1 MSSSPVALAVQTT
14 KTVRDTGVMMAELIR
29 DTGGMM
35 AMTPQIN
42 QFPYPK
48 LGPKQQSNPT

>member
-1 MSSSPVALAVQTT
+1 
-14 KTVRDTGVMMAELIR
+14 MMEDLIR
-29 DTGGMM
+29 EAGMMM